1 LRIYGLQIAELFTA
15 LLIFFAREHQSFRWT
30 VSPIQS
36 LVCQVLLVLVNVY
49 MMVRVMGDYYCLK
62 TDTCSPSQSENTLMI
77 LYIQYVI
84 SMYLEA
90 LGSFLI
96 ASLSMS
102 LGWCHNRRFPRELN
116 LEKYSIER
124 PKKTSIYDLF
134 ANVAV
139 YQPKETNS

>member
-1 LRIYGLQIAELFTA
+1 M
-15 LLIFFAREHQSFRWT
+15 
-30 VSPIQS
+30 
-36 LVCQVLLVLVNVY
+36 VLTNVY
-49 MMVRVMGDYYCLK
+49 MMVRVMSDYYCQQ
-62 TDTCSPSQSENTLMI
+62 TSTCSPSQSESVLLT

-96 ASLSMS
+96 SSLSMN

-139 YQPKETNS
+139 YQPKETNK